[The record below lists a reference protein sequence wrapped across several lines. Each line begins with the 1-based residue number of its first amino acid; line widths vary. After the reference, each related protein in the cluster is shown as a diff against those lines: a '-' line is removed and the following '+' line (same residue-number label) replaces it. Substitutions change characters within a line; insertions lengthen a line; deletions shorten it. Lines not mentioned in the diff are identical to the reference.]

1 MSGIDDVKRNLADW
15 CAIAAE
21 RTTEA
26 AKVTSRR
33 YDRFALGRE
42 IERRYADLGAL
53 VHAGLNEG
61 RLDVLDDP
69 RVAALR
75 AEVEDL
81 EHERR
86 QKEAEIDD
94 IRRQSARRREPAA
107 AAESDSANGSDGG
120 VGGVGGEPGDRRPD
134 FSD

>member
-21 RTTEA
+21 RTAEA

-42 IERRYADLGAL
+42 IERRYTELGAL

-61 RLDVLDDP
+61 RQDVLADP

-75 AEVEDL
+75 AEVEEL
-81 EHERR
+81 ERERR
-86 QKEAEIDD
+86 LKDEEIDD
-94 IRRQSARRREPAA
+94 IRRQSARRREPADGSGPGPA
-107 AAESDSANGSDGG
+107 AGDDR
-120 VGGVGGEPGDRRPD
+120 GERGYRHPD